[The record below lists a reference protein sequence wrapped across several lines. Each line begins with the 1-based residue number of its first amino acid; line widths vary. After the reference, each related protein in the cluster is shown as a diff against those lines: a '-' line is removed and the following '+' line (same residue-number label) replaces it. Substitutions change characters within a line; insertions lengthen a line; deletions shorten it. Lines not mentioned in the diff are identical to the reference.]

1 LLSKDQTDS
10 KIKERE
16 REGER
21 ERERGVRVQGLKR
34 ELSKMF
40 RSNYSNV

>member
-1 LLSKDQTDS
+1 MLSKDQTDS
-10 KIKERE
+10 KIKER
-16 REGER
+16 ER

>member
-10 KIKERE
+10 KIKER
-16 REGER
+16 ER